1 MCLDASKAEP
11 LVMGQPDDPGDARV
25 IRSAMEGQ
33 WASWNAG
40 HAVREADFAP
50 DCDYV
55 TFDGTELHGIEENRR
70 LHNDFGKGVLR
81 GSRLSGRV
89 RRIRFITPQVAVV
102 HSTGN
107 LKLRFHRRPKPGR
120 ESVQT
125 TVMRKTADG
134 WRIEAFQNTR
144 IRRYGAVARLAVWLA
159 GKL

>member
-1 MCLDASKAEP
+1 MHPDPSKAGP
-11 LVMGQPDDPGDARV
+11 LVMGQADDPGDARA
-25 IRSAMEGQ
+25 IRSAMEDQ
-33 WASWNAG
+33 WASWNQG
-40 HAVREADFAP
+40 HMVRDSDFTP

-55 TFDGTELHGIEENRR
+55 TFDGTQLHGLEENRR
-70 LHNDFGKGVLR
+70 LHDGFGKGVLR
-81 GSRLSGRV
+81 GSELSGRV
-89 RRIRFITPQVAVV
+89 RRIRFITPEVAVV

-107 LKLRFHRRPKPGR
+107 LKLRFHRRPKPNR

-144 IRRYGAVARLAVWLA
+144 VRRYGPLARLAVWLA